1 MKLVTLPRYVKHSE
15 YRESNPLVGVPTS
28 AVVHAMMRGPAVV
41 VDVNAF
47 LYAYIA
53 YDDAF
58 YPDEP
63 EAAGDALVT
72 ATFVK
77 GSASIDIR
85 TKASELARVLGRTNL
100 PGNWFGR

>member
-15 YRESNPLVGVPTS
+15 YGGSNPLVGGASTE
-28 AVVHAMMRGPAVV
+28 AHAMMRGPAVV

-47 LYAYIA
+47 LYAYVA
-53 YDDAF
+53 YDAF

-63 EAAGDALVT
+63 DSANDALVT
-72 ATFVK
+72 AMFAK
-77 GSASIDIR
+77 GAASIDIR

>member
-1 MKLVTLPRYVKHSE
+1 MKLVTLPRYVRHSD
-15 YRESNPLVGVPTS
+15 YRESDPLSGRNLT
-28 AVVHAMMRGPAVV
+28 VHAMMRGPAVV
-41 VDVNAF
+41 VDANAF
-47 LYAYIA
+47 LYAYVA

-63 EAAGDALVT
+63 EAAGDAFVT

-100 PGNWFGR
+100 PGSWFGR

>member
-15 YRESNPLVGVPTS
+15 YRESNPLIGGAST
-28 AVVHAMMRGPAVV
+28 AVHAMMRGPAVV

-47 LYAYIA
+47 LYAYIV

-63 EAAGDALVT
+63 DAAGDA
-72 ATFVK
+72 FVAAMFAK
-77 GSASIDIR
+77 GSAAIDIM